1 MKSSALLPFE
11 ADPVPARQWLL
22 SGLRLLGRPLPDRA
36 FLRLAHRLYYHR
48 WPHYDAPRT
57 LQEHIQAYVLRNRD
71 PALVMLADKLAV
83 RGYID
88 SVLGAGYTVP
98 LIGAWEQAADVPLAL
113 LPYPLVLKPSHMSG
127 RVLLL
132 ASHQAALESK
142 RRARLA
148 SWLRRDHSRIN
159 REWFYARIPRRILAE
174 PLLRSPDGGAPPDV
188 KAYVIGGC
196 VRYFQV
202 DRGRFERATRNLYDV
217 GWQLLPVR
225 TSLPRHASEP
235 RPQQLPQLIELAERV
250 AARFE
255 FLRVDFYLLDG
266 KILIGELTSSPGGG
280 FGRFYPASFGE
291 QMAAYWT
298 RLPQRGDR
306 VTDASCESSAAL
318 RLEADRPGSLR

>member
-1 MKSSALLPFE
+1 MNLQSLLPVE
-11 ADPVPARQWLL
+11 ADPVPQRQWLL
-22 SGLRLLGRPLPDRA
+22 SGLRLLGRPLPDA
-36 FLRLAHRLYYHR
+36 AYLQLAHWLYYHR
-48 WPHYDAPRT
+48 WPDYGAPRT
-57 LQEHIQAYVLRNRD
+57 LQEHIQGYVLRNHD
-71 PALVMLADKLAV
+71 DVLVTLADKLAM
-83 RGYID
+83 RGYVD
-88 SVLGAGYTVP
+88 SVLGPGHTVP
-98 LIGAWEQAADVPLAL
+98 LLGAWEHAADVPLAQ

-132 ASHQAALESK
+132 ASHQAALEAG

-174 PLLRSPDGGAPPDV
+174 PLLRAPDGGAPPDV
-188 KAYVIGGC
+188 KAYVIGGH

-202 DRGRFERATRNLYDV
+202 DRGRFERATRNLYDAQ
-217 GWQLLPVR
+217 WRLLPVR

-235 RPQQLPQLIELAERV
+235 RPRQLPQLIELAEHV

-266 KILIGELTSSPGGG
+266 RILIGELTSSPGGG

-291 QMAAYWT
+291 QMAAHWS
-298 RLPQRGDR
+298 RVPRRG
-306 VTDASCESSAAL
+306 ASADSPRPSGTSL
-318 RLEADRPGSLR
+318 HLGADRPRATR